1 MASVPTAGSLLRDSV
16 PAAEYVR
23 MSSDHQRYSTAN
35 QSTLINEYAIGHGF
49 TIVRTY
55 TDEGKS
61 GLDIG
66 GRDALQSL
74 IDDVQTGRAN
84 FRVVL
89 VYDVSRWGRFQN
101 ADESAHYEYL
111 CTKAGIRVI
120 YCAEPFD
127 NDGSSLATIV
137 KNVKRAMAGEY
148 SRELSVKV
156 FAGQCRLVRLGF
168 HQGGR
173 AGYGLR
179 RALVDDRGAPKG
191 ELSFGQRKSI
201 QTDRVLLVAGPQSEI
216 DVVRR
221 IYETFVHTSASE
233 QKIADLLNAEA
244 LSPEPG
250 FPWTRSRVHDVL
262 TNEKYI
268 GNNVYNRRSGKLRER
283 ATDNAPEHWVRCDG
297 AFEGIISV
305 ALFERA
311 GQIILQRSQHL
322 DDAKMLQ
329 LLRELLARAGKL
341 SGLIINEQDDMPSTV
356 AYSKRFGGLIR
367 AYSLIGYQAERDLGF
382 IAVNRELRQWRP
394 RMLGDIVDLL
404 QGAGARVQRNPE
416 TDLLTVNDEWTAS
429 VVIAKCLQAAAGHRR
444 WTVRFDT
451 KLASDLTLVVRM
463 DHLNVKALDYY
474 LIPRI
479 DLGAWPRRLHERNH
493 GLIDSYRF
501 DSLDVLA
508 DLAAREPLK
517 EAA

>member
-1 MASVPTAGSLLRDSV
+1 M
-16 PAAEYVR
+16 
-23 MSSDHQRYSTAN
+23 
-35 QSTLINEYAIGHGF
+35 
-49 TIVRTY
+49 VRTY
-55 TDEGKS
+55 TDEGRS

-74 IDDVQTGRAN
+74 IDDVQSGQAN
-84 FRVVL
+84 FQVVL

-120 YCAEPFD
+120 YCAEPFE

-156 FAGQCRLVRLGF
+156 FAGQCRLVQLGF

-179 RALVDDRGAPKG
+179 RALIDDRGTPKG
-191 ELSFGQRKSI
+191 ELLFGQRKSI
-201 QTDRVLLVAGPQSEI
+201 QTDRVLLVPGPQCEI
-216 DVVRR
+216 DVVQR
-221 IYETFVHTSASE
+221 IYDAFICDGSSE
-233 QKIADLLNAEA
+233 QKIADELNTGVLDGE
-244 LSPEPG
+244 LG
-250 FPWTRSRVHDVL
+250 MPWTRARVHEVL

-268 GNNVYNRRSGKLRER
+268 GNNVYNRRSGKLRQK
-283 ATDNAPEHWVRCDG
+283 ASANAPTNWIRCDG
-297 AFEGIISV
+297 AFTGIISIE
-305 ALFERA
+305 LFERA
-311 GQIILQRSQHL
+311 RQVILKRSHHL
-322 DDAKMLQ
+322 DDASMLQ

-341 SGLIINEQDDMPSTV
+341 TGLIINEQDDMPSTV
-356 AYSKRFGGLIR
+356 AYSKRFGGLLR
-367 AYSLIGYQAERDLGF
+367 AYTLIGYQAERDLGF
-382 IAVNRELRQWRP
+382 IATNRVLRQWRP
-394 RMLGDIVDLL
+394 KILNDVEELL
-404 QGAGARVQRNPE
+404 RDAGAQVRCNSD
-416 TDLLTVNDEWTAS
+416 TDLLTVNDEWTVS
-429 VVIAKCLQAAAGHRR
+429 VVIAKCVCTSISVWR
-444 WTVRFDT
+444 WTARFDV
-451 KLASDLTLVVRM
+451 KLTADLMLIVRM
-463 DHLNVKALDYY
+463 DHANEAALDYY

-479 DLGAWPRRLHERNH
+479 DLGVWPEKLHERNH

-501 DSLDVLA
+501 ESLDVLA